1 MDYRQNKKNN
11 DDIKKKEL
19 NDLISTD
26 GQIKRENIIEAENI
40 LFNNTYKNL
49 KYDEYG
55 FVDKN
60 DNKKNENNSE
70 EEKELSLLDMQK
82 ENAKLKEWLEITP
95 YFENYMNKN
104 KKKLKLKIRKGIPDS
119 LRGEIWMKIS
129 GADKFKQGREN
140 LYNELITKINKNELY
155 QIPDEDIIPEWE
167 QPDSTNAYQIGDRV
181 MFDGKVYESLINNNV
196 WSPAAYPAGWQEV
209 NV

>member
-82 ENAKLKEWLEITP
+82 ENAKL
-95 YFENYMNKN
+95 
-104 KKKLKLKIRKGIPDS
+104 
-119 LRGEIWMKIS
+119 
-129 GADKFKQGREN
+129 
-140 LYNELITKINKNELY
+140 
-155 QIPDEDIIPEWE
+155 
-167 QPDSTNAYQIGDRV
+167 V
-181 MFDGKVYESLINNNV
+181 LINLNKEGKIYIMN
-196 WSPAAYPAGWQEV
+196 
-209 NV
+209 